1 MKVAG
6 AAVAAGFAAS
16 LCCIGPVLGVLV
28 GMGAAGAASSRLL
41 PLRPYLLVVTAGLL
55 GLAFYQAYRP
65 APIDCAD
72 GVCPPA
78 STRRARLLVWIAAI
92 LVVLFL
98 AFPWYVK
105 FII

>member
-28 GMGAAGAASSRLL
+28 GAGAAGAAASRLL
-41 PLRPYLLVVTAGLL
+41 PLRPYLLAMTIGLL
-55 GLAFYQAYRP
+55 AVAFYQVYRP
-65 APIDCAD
+65 TRAECAD
-72 GVCPPA
+72 GACPPE
-78 STRRARLLVWIAAI
+78 STRRAKWLVWIAAV
-92 LVVLFL
+92 LVALFL

>member
-1 MKVAG
+1 MRVAG

-28 GMGAAGAASSRLL
+28 GAGAAGAAASRLL
-41 PLRPYLLVVTAGLL
+41 PWRPYLLVVTLVLL
-55 GLAFYQAYRP
+55 GFAFYEAYRP
-65 APIDCAD
+65 APIDCVD
-72 GVCPPA
+72 GVCAPA
-78 STRRARLLVWIAAI
+78 ARRTARWLVWLAAI
-92 LVVLFL
+92 LVAVFL